1 MSRRRLAAALGLV
14 VTAFAVVNVTG
25 VASAAV
31 TNVLIKGAGSGRCL
45 TPPASDGATT
55 YIQDCAGQLW
65 STTSSKQIT
74 INGKCLDASGGGV
87 ANGTVVTVWTCNG
100 GSNQAWNVNANGTVT
115 GVGSGRCLDV
125 FGQLTANGTKVEL
138 WDCNGGSNQ
147 AWQLVNSGGGN
158 GGPSLTGF
166 SLLRDYEFG
175 TGAGRNTSNLATAFH
190 PRATSGSTPPA
201 TRTPTRRST
210 SSSSSTRRPRTPST
224 GPATTTAAA
233 SVTTTTAS

>member
-1 MSRRRLAAALGLV
+1 LAAALGLV

-55 YIQDCAGQLW
+55 YIHDCAGQLW

-125 FGQLTANGTKVEL
+125 FGQPTANGTKVEL

-190 PRATSGSTPPA
+190 SRATSGSTPPA

-210 SSSSSTRRPRTPST
+210 SSSSSTHPTRTPLT
-224 GPATTTAAA
+224 GPASTTAAA